1 MKRNRSAGAWKSLV
15 MIGSIGMA
23 KVFLYTSP
31 RRIYSIALPASWV
44 GLFGAQQY
52 SAAKHGVLGLMRALD
67 SIAASEDI
75 RTACIHPW
83 FTGKPSPSPH
93 SLFYFTV
100 VAQTPASSTG
110 S

>member
-1 MKRNRSAGAWKSLV
+1 MEITRHDRIHRYGESVPLYLSEKGLQYRSTSLLGWP
-15 MIGSIGMA
+15 I
-23 KVFLYTSP
+23 
-31 RRIYSIALPASWV
+31 RRTAV
-44 GLFGAQQY
+44 QR
-52 SAAKHGVLGLMRALD
+52 GVLGLMRALD